1 MVKIDHPFDF
11 EIATV
16 NVLGKSKGARLM
28 IKVLLSENNPINQ
41 QRNKAETN
49 QQSDLQNNKS
59 IHITRVQTQVSSGDP
74 AATQSIMKL
83 RYACMLIQQPGKT
96 SRKRQLEFNAQLFNS
111 NRS

>member
-59 IHITRVQTQVSSGDP
+59 IHIT
-74 AATQSIMKL
+74 TQSIMKL